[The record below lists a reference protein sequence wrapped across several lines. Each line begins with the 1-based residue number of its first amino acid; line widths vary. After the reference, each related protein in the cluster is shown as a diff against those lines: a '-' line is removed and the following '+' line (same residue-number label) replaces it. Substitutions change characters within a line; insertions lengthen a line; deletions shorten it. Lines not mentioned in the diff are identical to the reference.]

1 MPDDED
7 KYPTQSGRR
16 RFVKGVVG
24 SAALSGVAAGTAA
37 TVNSA
42 TSPGGAGG
50 GATQFVAVENTDGPA
65 PRGMPVIPVT
75 TDGGEL
81 GGLWPEVKETQEAG
95 RTIQIA
101 EQDVGGLTYS
111 SAWFQYCGV
120 QQYSSTQPSTEA
132 NNTFLAGGGYDW
144 MGDVERGEPLTVD
157 MFDDYEEWGNGVG
170 RDGLGKPASATWRQP
185 EEGRGMPVQVL
196 RSVEVEKMANGEGRY
211 AGLPGPVRSFISE
224 ATQNGFMAWLN
235 KCTHFCCTP
244 GFKNDPGS
252 EQYGGGDRVYCQ
264 CHQSIYNPFSPV
276 RRQFIALPRP
286 LE

>member
-1 MPDDED
+1 MPEDED

-42 TSPGGAGG
+42 TSPGGVGG
-50 GATQFVAVENTDGPA
+50 GATQFIAIENTAGPA
-65 PRGMPVIPVT
+65 PRGMPVIPVEI
-75 TDGGEL
+75 DGGEL
-81 GGLWPEVKETQEAG
+81 RGLWPETREVQEAG
-95 RTIQIA
+95 RTIQVA
-101 EQDVGGLTYS
+101 EQDVGGVTYS
-111 SAWFQYCGV
+111 SSWFQYCGV
-120 QQYSSTQPSTEA
+120 QQYSSTQPGLEA
-132 NNTFLAGGGYDW
+132 NNAFLAGGGYEW
-144 MGDVERGEPLTVD
+144 MNEVERGEPLTVD

-170 RDGLGKPASATWRQP
+170 QEGLGKPASATWRQP
-185 EEGRGMPVQVL
+185 EEGRGMPVQVI
-196 RSVEVEKMANGEGRY
+196 RSVEVERMANGEGQY
-211 AGLPGPVRSFISE
+211 ANLPGDVQSFISA

-252 EQYGGGDRVYCQ
+252 EQYGGGDQVYCQ
-264 CHQSIYNPFSPV
+264 CHQSLYNPFSPV
-276 RRQFIALPRP
+276 RAQFVALPRP